1 MGGIR
6 GIKII
11 RQPELAEMMR
21 KRKGNLFIVS
31 APSGAGKTSLC
42 QKLTSVVPDIR
53 HSVSYTTRPPRK
65 DEVNDRDYT
74 FLEESGFM
82 GMAEKGEFAEWARV
96 HGYLYGTSGK
106 RLEEM
111 RDNGIDVI
119 LDIDTQGAK
128 QMRNHFNDGVYIF
141 ILPPSMGALRER
153 LEKRMSNSP
162 EEIDLRMK
170 RASEEIKDYKWYDY
184 VIVNNDFSEA
194 LIELKAIVIAEN
206 KRANKLDPL
215 WVKETFKV

>member
-1 MGGIR
+1 
-6 GIKII
+6 
-11 RQPELAEMMR
+11 MMIG

-53 HSVSYTTRPPRK
+53 HSVSYTTRASRK

-74 FLEESGFM
+74 FVEESVFM
-82 GMAEKGEFAEWARV
+82 KMAERGEFAEWARV
-96 HGYLYGTSGK
+96 HGYLYGTSMN

-111 RDNGIDVI
+111 RNDGIDVI

-141 ILPPSMGALRER
+141 ILPPSIEALRER

-162 EEIDLRMK
+162 EEINLRMK

-194 LIELKAIVIAEN
+194 LLELKAIVIAEN
-206 KRANKLDPL
+206 KRTNKLDPL
-215 WVKETFKV
+215 WVIETFKI